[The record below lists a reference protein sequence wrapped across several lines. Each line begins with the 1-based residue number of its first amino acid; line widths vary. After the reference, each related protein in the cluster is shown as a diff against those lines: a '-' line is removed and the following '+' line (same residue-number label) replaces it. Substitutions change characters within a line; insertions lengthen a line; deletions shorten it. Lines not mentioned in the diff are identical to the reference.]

1 MSYNI
6 TRTKYI
12 VEYIYDEDTEW
23 RFQDEFEF
31 IYDAQRAYTDHIA
44 QYNFIRVRVRK
55 VEYIEREEES
65 IVGEYAPLEA
75 A

>member
-31 IYDAQRAYTDHIA
+31 ISDAQRAYTDHINT
-44 QYNFIRVRVRK
+44 YNFIRASARSSMSR
-55 VEYIEREEES
+55 
-65 IVGEYAPLEA
+65 A
-75 A
+75 